1 MQEKQ
6 NRKQEEK
13 EQEKAYANQ
22 TLELLKTRTELE
34 ETFNCRKNVKEITV
48 IKENLQ
54 MNEEKRQ
61 QQETDKARKLEEERA
76 RIEMLNERGRSQ
88 VHPK

>member
-22 TLELLKTRTELE
+22 TLELLKTRAELE
-34 ETFNCRKNVKEITV
+34 ETFHCRKNVKEITV

-54 MNEEKRQ
+54 MNDEKRQ
-61 QQETDKARKLEEERA
+61 QQEIDKSRKLQEERA